1 MQTNFIEQEILSTVH
16 SLPVKK
22 QQEVLQFSLSLR
34 NKLQESQAEISAKI
48 NIPTFCG
55 DGLKKGVD
63 LNNSR
68 ELQDILDENGIT
80 GR

>member
-1 MQTNFIEQEILSTVH
+1 MQTNIIEQEILSTVH
-16 SLPVKK
+16 TLPVER
-22 QQEVLQFSLSLR
+22 QQEVLQFSLSLK
-34 NKLQESQAEISAKI
+34 NKLQESQAKISVKT

-55 DGLKKGVD
+55 DGLKKGID

-68 ELQDILDENGIT
+68 ELLDILDENGAT